1 MPSLKRGAPDRPP
14 SLPPFAQLEAVA
26 QGEYPPVPPLSPMSF
41 VTPVDDDSES
51 YAY

>member
-26 QGEYPPVPPLSPMSF
+26 QGEYPPPLSPMSF
-41 VTPVDDDSES
+41 VTPDEDLD
-51 YAY
+51 Y